1 MSTCKVALTEALER
15 LATTQGERS
24 VLLFAHGTL
33 QVKLYAP
40 RGHDPQEPHTRDE
53 VYVVA
58 QGTGEF
64 VSNDARQAF
73 GPGDLIFAA
82 AGVAHRF
89 EHFTD
94 DFAVWVMFYGPAGGE
109 AERTNDRG

>member
-1 MSTCKVALTEALER
+1 MSTRKVALSEALER
-15 LATTQGERS
+15 LAAAPDERS
-24 VLLFAHGTL
+24 ILLFAQGTL

-64 VSNDARQAF
+64 VSGDARQAF
-73 GPGDLIFAA
+73 APGDLLFAA

-89 EHFTD
+89 EDFTD